1 MFPASSSPSRSRPH
15 QKTAYVR
22 AVSQG
27 DYEMEFYS
35 VAINHDVSG
44 EEDCG
49 EDGSVRILTPIKAP
63 NVPLHGGFAAMDNKL
78 YCMGGDPPY
87 RAGRFYEPV
96 RRFYALDTSSRNRT
110 KSSWKKRASM
120 RNGRF
125 LPPTVVVDGKIFVF
139 GGIEGPY
146 CHTRHWAEVFDTK
159 SGRWSS
165 LLPPPQL
172 PTAYGL
178 FAVALPDLGKIL
190 VGSCEDEFLYTYY
203 PEEGLWEL
211 LDHKMVFGISCH
223 VKPVAVHATLFWFDD
238 CNLHAYNL
246 VDKWSYSGCIKDLE
260 KVVPLESL
268 MPPNVDLFY
277 PAVHHVAGNVFSL
290 LCLEYFSSEH
300 RATLLHCVKFSIS
313 DLVVQ
318 GGEDV
323 CFNAAVRSA
332 DAYSIQTPS
341 QILDAVV
348 IVVDGLKTFNERIAC
363 RVKWSFA
370 SLAQLK
376 KKILK
381 CSVDWDM
388 SLLISEILSSI
399 NVSLNPIPQ

>member
-35 VAINHDVSG
+35 VATNHDVSG
-44 EEDCG
+44 EEDCR
-49 EDGSVRILTPIKAP
+49 EDGSVRVLTPIKAP
-63 NVPLHGGFAAMDNKL
+63 NVPLHGGFAAVDNKL

-87 RAGRFYEPV
+87 RARRFYEPV
-96 RRFYALDTSSRNRT
+96 RRFYALDTRSQNPT

-139 GGIEGPY
+139 GGIEGPH

-165 LLPPPQL
+165 LSPPPQL

-190 VGSCEDEFLYTYY
+190 
-203 PEEGLWEL
+203 
-211 LDHKMVFGISCH
+211 
-223 VKPVAVHATLFWFDD
+223 PVAVHTTLFWFDD

-246 VDKWSYSGCIKDLE
+246 VDKWSFSGCIKDLE

-300 RATLLHCVKFSIS
+300 RATLLHCAKFSIS

-332 DAYSIQTPS
+332 EAYTI
-341 QILDAVV
+341 
-348 IVVDGLKTFNERIAC
+348 
-363 RVKWSFA
+363 
-370 SLAQLK
+370 
-376 KKILK
+376 
-381 CSVDWDM
+381 
-388 SLLISEILSSI
+388 
-399 NVSLNPIPQ
+399 